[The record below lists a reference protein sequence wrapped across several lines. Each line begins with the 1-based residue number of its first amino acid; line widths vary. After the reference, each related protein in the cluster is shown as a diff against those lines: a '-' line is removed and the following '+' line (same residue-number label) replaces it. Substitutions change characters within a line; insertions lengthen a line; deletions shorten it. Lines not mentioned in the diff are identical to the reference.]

1 MLTAE
6 KNRLGAAGLKK
17 HVRKRVEAHLRWLEK
32 ELGRTDHDLDGAIK
46 ESAALR
52 ENDAL
57 LRSVPGVGPVLSRT
71 LLAELP
77 ELGTLSRKRL
87 AALVGVA
94 PLNRDSGAFR
104 GKKRAVWGGR
114 ASVRATL
121 YMGALVAAR
130 HNPTIRRFY
139 ERLVATGKPKKVALV
154 ACMRKLLTI
163 LNAVLKH
170 RTPWRSP
177 HALIP

>member
-6 KNRLGAAGLKK
+6 KNRLGAAGVKK
-17 HVRKRVEAHLRWLEK
+17 HVRKRVEAHVRWLEK

-121 YMGALVAAR
+121 YMGAL
-130 HNPTIRRFY
+130 
-139 ERLVATGKPKKVALV
+139 
-154 ACMRKLLTI
+154 
-163 LNAVLKH
+163 
-170 RTPWRSP
+170 WSP
-177 HALIP
+177 RVTTRPSGGSTSGW

>member
-6 KNRLGAAGLKK
+6 KNRLGAAGVKK
-17 HVRKRVEAHLRWLEK
+17 HVRKRVEAHVRWLEK
-32 ELGRTDHDLDGAIK
+32 ELGRTDHDLNGAIK

-87 AALVGVA
+87 AALVGV
-94 PLNRDSGAFR
+94 
-104 GKKRAVWGGR
+104 
-114 ASVRATL
+114 
-121 YMGALVAAR
+121 
-130 HNPTIRRFY
+130 
-139 ERLVATGKPKKVALV
+139 
-154 ACMRKLLTI
+154 
-163 LNAVLKH
+163 
-170 RTPWRSP
+170 SP
-177 HALIP
+177 P